1 VSLKAPYAAKL
12 SVWKL
17 PPGDVWMGKRYQLHP
32 QLIHGAVATT
42 HSPKKLEETFK
53 SIRYTL
59 LSSLKGNR
67 HIMKEFQ
74 MLPTMFQGLALPNP
88 KIDGLSRKI
97 RIIQNKWGMDT
108 VMGKRLNHIYQ
119 VFQMDVELSGNIFTT
134 LLTITEILQ
143 HTGSSGICGGRLF
156 GVKSRIHD
164 TYYTSHSFVK
174 MTECSL
180 SWSLTQ
186 VSSHMEN

>member
-1 VSLKAPYAAKL
+1 
-12 SVWKL
+12 
-17 PPGDVWMGKRYQLHP
+17 MGKH
-32 QLIHGAVATT
+32 
-42 HSPKKLEETFK
+42 
-53 SIRYTL
+53 
-59 LSSLKGNR
+59 
-67 HIMKEFQ
+67 
-74 MLPTMFQGLALPNP
+74 
-88 KIDGLSRKI
+88 
-97 RIIQNKWGMDT
+97 
-108 VMGKRLNHIYQ
+108 LNHVYQ
-119 VFQMDVELSGNIFTT
+119 VFQMDVGLSGNIFTT